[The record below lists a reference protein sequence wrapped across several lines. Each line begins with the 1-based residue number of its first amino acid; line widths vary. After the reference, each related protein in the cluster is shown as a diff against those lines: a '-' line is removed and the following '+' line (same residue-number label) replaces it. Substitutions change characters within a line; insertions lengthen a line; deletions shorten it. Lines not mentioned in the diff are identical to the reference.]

1 MTSLEAVATIF
12 GLLCVWLTIKQN
24 ILCWP
29 AGLVQ
34 VCLYIFIF
42 YDAKLYADMG
52 LHIIYVG
59 LSIYGWMYWKKSK
72 ESGQRVVTH
81 TRNILPWILIML
93 IATIASGYL
102 LTTFTDASVPYLD
115 SFVVIASLIAQWLMA
130 RKKLES
136 WFFWIMADIVAIGIY
151 SYKDLYLTSG
161 LYFVF
166 LIMAITGYFTWR
178 KDMRMRTQTQPAEEM
193 LTT

>member
-1 MTSLEAVATIF
+1 MTSLEAVATFF

-52 LHIIYVG
+52 LHITYVG
-59 LSIYGWMYWKKSK
+59 LSIYGWMYWKKST

-81 TRNILPWILIML
+81 TRNILLWIPIML

-115 SFVVIASLIAQWLMA
+115 SFVVMASLIAQWLMA

-136 WFFWIMADIVAIGIY
+136 WIFWILADIVAIGIY

-178 KDMRMRTQTQPAEEM
+178 KDLRMRTQTQPAEEM

>member
-1 MTSLEAVATIF
+1 MTSLEAVATFF

-59 LSIYGWMYWKKSK
+59 LSIYG
-72 ESGQRVVTH
+72 
-81 TRNILPWILIML
+81 
-93 IATIASGYL
+93 
-102 LTTFTDASVPYLD
+102 
-115 SFVVIASLIAQWLMA
+115 
-130 RKKLES
+130 
-136 WFFWIMADIVAIGIY
+136 
-151 SYKDLYLTSG
+151 
-161 LYFVF
+161 
-166 LIMAITGYFTWR
+166 
-178 KDMRMRTQTQPAEEM
+178 
-193 LTT
+193 

>member
-1 MTSLEAVATIF
+1 
-12 GLLCVWLTIKQN
+12 
-24 ILCWP
+24 
-29 AGLVQ
+29 
-34 VCLYIFIF
+34 
-42 YDAKLYADMG
+42 MG

-72 ESGQRVVTH
+72 ESGHRVVTH
-81 TRNILPWILIML
+81 TRNILRWMLIML
-93 IATIASGYL
+93 IATIVSGYL

-115 SFVVIASLIAQWLMA
+115 SFVVMASLIAQWLMA

-136 WFFWIMADIVAIGIY
+136 WFFWILADLLAIGIY
-151 SYKDLYLTSG
+151 GYKDLYLTSG

-166 LIMAITGYFTWR
+166 PIMAITGYLTWR
-178 KDMRMRTQTQPAEEM
+178 KYMRMRTQTQPAEEM

>member
-1 MTSLEAVATIF
+1 MIEALATLF

-29 AGLVQ
+29 TGLVQ
-34 VCLYIFIF
+34 VFLYIFIF

-59 LSIYGWMYWKKSK
+59 LGVYGWIYWRKSRQ
-72 ESGQRVVTH
+72 SGQRTVTH
-81 TRNILPWILIML
+81 AKNILTWILMML
-93 IATIASGYL
+93 IGTVASGYGF
-102 LTTFTDASVPYLD
+102 TTFTDASVPYLD
-115 SFVVIASLIAQWLMA
+115 SLVVMASLIAQWLMA
-130 RKKLES
+130 RKKLQS
-136 WFFWIMADIVAIGIY
+136 WFFWILADVVAIGVY

-166 LIMAITGYFTWR
+166 LLMAITGYLTWL
-178 KDMRMRTQTQPAEEM
+178 KDMRMRSQTQPAEEM